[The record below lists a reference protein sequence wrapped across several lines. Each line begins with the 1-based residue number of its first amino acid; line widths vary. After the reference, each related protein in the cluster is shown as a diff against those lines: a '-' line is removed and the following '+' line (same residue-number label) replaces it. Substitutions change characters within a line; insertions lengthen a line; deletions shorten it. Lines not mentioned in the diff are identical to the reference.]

1 MYVYC
6 FVIEQFPFVCW
17 KDCQIVFSIC
27 STLWL
32 VWKSCPTISTIQM
45 QNWDQL
51 WAVHLYFFIL
61 QAVCLVLVWVFISF
75 SLLFLALTAGC
86 DHLVLFSQ
94 HSIKKKYMYLGQ
106 SLDVIAGW
114 KREGV
119 EASYT
124 RLAFFDMYVCSFIE
138 NEMWSSIGQMD
149 QRKMDWTIKSRGLS
163 VESKWGNEISSL
175 SHAHNK

>member
-1 MYVYC
+1 MCVERIAKLFFLFAPHCDWSGNLAPPSQQSKCRTETNYELSTC
-6 FVIEQFPFVCW
+6 F
-17 KDCQIVFSIC
+17 
-27 STLWL
+27 
-32 VWKSCPTISTIQM
+32 
-45 QNWDQL
+45 
-51 WAVHLYFFIL
+51 FFIL

-94 HSIKKKYMYLGQ
+94 HSIKKRYMYLGQ

-124 RLAFFDMYVCSFIE
+124 RLAFFDMYMCSFIE
-138 NEMWSSIGQMD
+138 NEM
-149 QRKMDWTIKSRGLS
+149 
-163 VESKWGNEISSL
+163 
-175 SHAHNK
+175 

>member
-75 SLLFLALTAGC
+75 SLLFLDLTAGC

-94 HSIKKKYMYLGQ
+94 HSLKKKYMYLGQ

-124 RLAFFDMYVCSFIE
+124 RLAFFDMYMCSFIE
-138 NEMWSSIGQMD
+138 KWNVIRYWINGSEEDGLDHKIQRSECGIQM
-149 QRKMDWTIKSRGLS
+149 G
-163 VESKWGNEISSL
+163 KWNLFFVSCS
-175 SHAHNK
+175 